1 MAGQAGARDANID
14 IARGLAI
21 FYIVAVWH
29 ANDYFGAL
37 WSNPA
42 TRLLCSCALG
52 YFFCVSAALVSRR
65 QAPFRN
71 RVDVR
76 SFLKRR
82 FRIYPE
88 YLLAILLFWT
98 LGLFNAK
105 TALLGTFSL
114 NPLFGFP
121 LRTLWFIAMLF
132 LFQAAVPAL
141 LWKTGSRGGI
151 LSRALL
157 VFGALFALHSLFG
170 IVDARMLRY
179 WPVFVAG
186 LVLNRDGGELRLP
199 PAWTAIPALVCA
211 VVEIGGFAAPAEWIK
226 PVRDAFYAFA
236 GASLLPWAAKAI
248 RPEPVRSA
256 LAKFGL
262 VSSGVY
268 LYHRIAIDLGL
279 RVLPADALPFPAA
292 LLWVVLLGVGFSA
305 LFGIGVER
313 LRATLQG
320 LVRPKEAA

>member
-1 MAGQAGARDANID
+1 MGERTVARDANVD

-29 ANDYFGAL
+29 GNDYFGAL
-37 WSNPA
+37 WKNPA
-42 TRLLCSCALG
+42 TRLLCSCAMG
-52 YFFCVSAALVSRR
+52 YFFCVSAALVSRK
-65 QAPFRN
+65 QEPFR
-71 RVDVR
+71 RLADVKA
-76 SFLKRR
+76 FLKRR

-88 YLLAILLFWT
+88 YLFALVLFWSLSLVNT
-98 LGLFNAK
+98 KA
-105 TALLGTFSL
+105 ALLGTLAL
-114 NPLFGFP
+114 NPLVGVP
-121 LRTLWFIAMLF
+121 LRTLWFIAALF

-141 LWKTGSRGGI
+141 LWRNGSRGAL

-157 VFGALFALHSLFG
+157 VFAALLVPHLLFG
-170 IVDARMLRY
+170 VVDARMLRY

-199 PAWTAIPALVCA
+199 PVWTAVPALVCA
-211 VVEIGGFAAPAEWIK
+211 VVDIGGFAGPAEWIV

-236 GASLLPWAAKAI
+236 GASLLPWIARAI
-248 RPEPVRSA
+248 RPEPVRAA

-268 LYHRIAIDLGL
+268 LYHRVAIDLGL
-279 RVLPADALPFPAA
+279 RILPTDALPFPAA

-305 LFGIGVER
+305 LFGVGATR
-313 LRATLQG
+313 LRATLEG
-320 LVRPKEAA
+320 LVARRKD